1 MMRLW
6 VILLVSVSYQGLG
19 QVTHALK
26 KEFHAM
32 GTAFEVTTVA
42 KDFKTAEAGIEMA
55 ISEIDRIE
63 KLISSWDPN
72 SQTSEVNRMAGIQ
85 PVVVDQE
92 LFDLVRR
99 SIKISTLTK
108 GAFDIS
114 YASMD
119 RLWVFDGQ
127 EHTAPDSAEIAA
139 SVRLIGHDDIVLDQD
154 ASTIFLKRKGMKI
167 GFGGIGKG
175 YAAMKASRMLA
186 GMGILG
192 GIVNAGGDL
201 YAWGESGKEEEWS
214 VAIADP
220 KRKGDM
226 MAYLRLI
233 DQAIVTSGDYER
245 FITIEGKRYAHI
257 IDPRTGWPA
266 SGLKSVSVICADA
279 ELADALATSIF
290 VMGKENGLYL
300 INQLKGI
307 ECLLIDDHDEIH
319 TSENLKLHFQATPQ
333 DHEAIK

>member
-1 MMRLW
+1 MMRLL
-6 VILLVSVSYQGLG
+6 VIILVSVGFQGMG
-19 QVTHALK
+19 QKLHSLK
-26 KEFHAM
+26 KEFYAM
-32 GTAFEVTTVA
+32 GTAFEVTVVTQ
-42 KDFKTAEAGIEMA
+42 DFKTAEAGIDLA

-63 KLISSWDPN
+63 KLISSWDPK
-72 SQTSEVNRMAGIQ
+72 SQTSEVNRMAGIR

-99 SIKISTLTK
+99 SLKISKLTK

-119 RLWVFDGQ
+119 RIWVFDGK
-127 EHTAPDSAEIAA
+127 EHTAPDSNDIAA
-139 SVRLIGHDDIVLDQD
+139 SVRLIGHDHVILDHD
-154 ASTIFLKRKGMKI
+154 ARSIYLDRKGMKI

-186 GMGILG
+186 DMGILG

-201 YAWGESGKEEEWS
+201 YAWGESGKMEDWR

-220 KRKGDM
+220 KQKGDM
-226 MAYLRLI
+226 MAYLRLN

-245 FITIEGKRYAHI
+245 FITIEGRRYAHI

-290 VMGKENGLYL
+290 VMGKENGLHL

-307 ECLLIDDHDEIH
+307 ECLLIDDDDELH
-319 TSENLKLHFQATPQ
+319 TSDNLNLLFQESPGN
-333 DHEAIK
+333 HETIK